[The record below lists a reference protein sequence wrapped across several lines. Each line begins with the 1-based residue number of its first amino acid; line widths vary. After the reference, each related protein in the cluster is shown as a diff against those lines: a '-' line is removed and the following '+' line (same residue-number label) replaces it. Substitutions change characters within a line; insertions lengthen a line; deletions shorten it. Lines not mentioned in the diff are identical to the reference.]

1 MHMQEWNRKF
11 SEAKIPVDVFWMD
24 IPYADEVKYF
34 AFSMTK
40 FPQEQMQRM
49 KDEVYDKNRSFVV
62 ITDPH

>member
-1 MHMQEWNRKF
+1 
-11 SEAKIPVDVFWMD
+11 MD